1 MIDLRKHAIPGMSL
15 TTTPGNRPWE
25 QPPQFATLDQVVSYY
40 TEKLTTE
47 QSVDVV
53 LQAMEANVSLM
64 SLARTLIKTGIMKGV
79 HSVDVGFVA
88 LPILIELMKTIGDM
102 NDMGYIVEDEDFE
115 AATEIDEDTAREVL
129 QQAVAEVK
137 QAPAVKQA
145 AGLMA
150 RE

>member
-1 MIDLRKHAIPGMSL
+1 MIELRKNAIPGMSL
-15 TTTPGNRPWE
+15 TTEPGNRPWE

-64 SLARTLIKTGIMKGV
+64 SLARTLIKTGIMKGI

-115 AATEIDEDTAREVL
+115 AATEIDEATAREVL
-129 QQAVAEVK
+129 QQAVAEVE

>member
-25 QPPQFATLDQVVSYY
+25 QPPQFATLDQVVAYY

-102 NDMGYIVEDEDFE
+102 NNMGYTVEDEDFE

>member
-25 QPPQFATLDQVVSYY
+25 QPPQFATLDQVVAYY

-64 SLARTLIKTGIMKGV
+64 SLARTLIKTGIMKGI

-102 NDMGYIVEDEDFE
+102 NNMGYIVEDEDFE
-115 AATEIDEDTAREVL
+115 AATEIDEATAREVL

>member
-1 MIDLRKHAIPGMSL
+1 MIDLRKHAVPGMSL
-15 TTTPGNRPWE
+15 TTEPGNRPWE
-25 QPPQFATLDQVVSYY
+25 QPPQFVTLDQVVAYY

-64 SLARTLIKTGIMKGV
+64 SLARTLIKTGIMKGI

-102 NDMGYIVEDEDFE
+102 NNMGYTVEDEDFE
-115 AATEIDEDTAREVL
+115 AATEIDEATAKEVL

>member
-1 MIDLRKHAIPGMSL
+1 MIEIQQHPIPGMSL

-25 QPPQFATLDQVVSYY
+25 QPPQFVTLDQVVAYY

-64 SLARTLIKTGIMKGV
+64 SLARTLVKTGVMKGI

-102 NDMGYIVEDEDFE
+102 NDMGYIIEDEDFE
-115 AATEIDEDTAREVL
+115 AATEIDEATAKEVL

-137 QAPAVKQA
+137 QAPAVRQA

>member
-1 MIDLRKHAIPGMSL
+1 MIDLRKHAVPGMSL
-15 TTTPGNRPWE
+15 TTEPGNRPWE
-25 QPPQFATLDQVVSYY
+25 QPPQFVTLDQVVSYY

-47 QSVDVV
+47 ESVDVV
-53 LQAMEANVSLM
+53 LQAMKANVSLM
-64 SLARTLIKTGIMKGV
+64 ALARTLIKAGVMKGI

-102 NDMGYIVEDEDFE
+102 NNMGYIVEDEDFE
-115 AATEIDEDTAREVL
+115 AATEIDEATAKEVL

>member
-64 SLARTLIKTGIMKGV
+64 SLARTLIKAGIMKGV
-79 HSVDVGFVA
+79 HTVDIGFVA

-102 NDMGYIVEDEDFE
+102 NDVGYIVEDED
-115 AATEIDEDTAREVL
+115 
-129 QQAVAEVK
+129 
-137 QAPAVKQA
+137 
-145 AGLMA
+145 
-150 RE
+150 